1 MKTLMLFF
9 LVDLSSINT
18 LCYLKIE
25 QRPSYADLLS
35 PIFKT
40 IMGTANLIKELAMQY
55 HNLVF
60 KFLIQSI
67 LLLSFVLIT
76 SPLHAADESDV
87 IAGQKIA
94 KKRCGHCHAIGLKGK
109 SRYKKAPRF
118 VDIVSKWPVDSLA
131 ESLAEGIVVGHKAM
145 PEFKFEPEQL
155 GQLLAYLSSLLDT
168 NDIDKKSSD
177 Q

>member
-1 MKTLMLFF
+1 
-9 LVDLSSINT
+9 
-18 LCYLKIE
+18 
-25 QRPSYADLLS
+25 
-35 PIFKT
+35 
-40 IMGTANLIKELAMQY
+40 MQY

-60 KFLIQSI
+60 KFLMPSI

-76 SPLHAADESDV
+76 SPVHAADENNV

-145 PEFKFEPEQL
+145 PEFQLDPEPL
-155 GQLLAYLSSLLDT
+155 GHLLAYLSSLT
-168 NDIDKKSSD
+168 NTNPTDKKEP
-177 Q
+177 